1 MGLRFQLHGPAAGC
15 RGSSMLDQLTLEVAT
30 KPLESA
36 AIAWKVQQPS
46 RLRSRNNLVSYWL
59 LHFTVMMPVL
69 AKDNPA
75 SCRVTVARSV
85 LCAAPAQVDALFITH
100 LHGDHCFGI
109 GTMLVALNKARNQA
123 AAAAGS
129 TSHSSSSSGAGG
141 KLPGPDSRSALRV
154 FGPPRVGELVSSML
168 FIAGVGRQL
177 DQPVYITEFVE
188 TAR

>member
-1 MGLRFQLHGPAAGC
+1 
-15 RGSSMLDQLTLEVAT
+15 MLDQLTLEVAT

-46 RLRSRNNLVSYWL
+46 RVAIPQQLGVVLAIAL
-59 LHFTVMMPVL
+59 FTVMMPVL
-69 AKDNPA
+69 AKNNPA

-85 LCAAPAQVDALFITH
+85 LRTAPAQVDALFITH

-109 GTMLVALNKARNQA
+109 GTMLVALNKARNKA

-141 KLPGPDSRSALRV
+141 KLPGPDSGSALRV

>member
-1 MGLRFQLHGPAAGC
+1 VGLRFQLHGPAAGC
-15 RGSSMLDQLTLEVAT
+15 RGSSRLDQLTLEVAT

-85 LCAAPAQVDALFITH
+85 LRAAPAQVDALFITH

-109 GTMLVALNKARNQA
+109 GTMLVALNKARNKA

-129 TSHSSSSSGAGG
+129 TSHSSSGAGG